1 MNRFKKYV
9 VSLLLLVFS
18 GSLLAQDIHQVEMAD
33 GFYKEGK
40 IYIVIVV
47 LSIVLV
53 GILVY
58 LFSMDRKL
66 KKLEDQIRNKN

>member
-1 MNRFKKYV
+1 
-9 VSLLLLVFS
+9 
-18 GSLLAQDIHQVEMAD
+18 VEMAD

-40 IYIVIVV
+40 IYIVIAV

-53 GILVY
+53 GIVVY

-66 KKLEDQIRNKN
+66 KKLEEHLKNKN